1 MLVLVLVT
9 STKHYWVVSAE
20 RRRATLKEMSEAEH
34 QALVDE
40 SLNYDQALRNS
51 GHYISSNA
59 LQFVETAA
67 TVRVKK
73 GKVMV
78 TDGPFAETRE
88 QVGGHILIEA
98 KDMNEAIKLA
108 AKIPPVRLGG
118 VEIRPI
124 KELTHSRDKSR
135 E

>member
-1 MLVLVLVT
+1 MKYLCIVY
-9 STKHYWVVSAE
+9 HNE
-20 RRRATLKEMSEAEH
+20 ATLKEMSEAEH

-40 SLNYDQALRNS
+40 SLNYDEALRKS

-98 KDMNEAIKLA
+98 KDRNEAI
-108 AKIPPVRLGG
+108 
-118 VEIRPI
+118 
-124 KELTHSRDKSR
+124 
-135 E
+135 